1 MLQVTDLI
9 HEHKGV
15 AREALIEHLEELMDN
30 ALMEA
35 IDNEEDIVKVHIY
48 NNYQSYNYILEK
60 KYNIDTDRVRRIKNE
75 TITMEMYQHV
85 LKKIVEKYTEAGYP
99 LSYEVNSINKNY
111 IKFVGL
117 KGLAFDSQES

>member
-9 HEHKGV
+9 NEHKGV

-30 ALMEA
+30 ALTEA
-35 IDNEEDIVKVHIY
+35 IDNEEDIIKAHIY
-48 NNYQSYNYILEK
+48 PSYDGYNYMLER
-60 KYNIDTDRVRRIKNE
+60 KYNLDNDRIRKIKQE

-85 LKKIVEKYTEAGYP
+85 LRKTAERYTEAGYY
-99 LSYEVNSINKNY
+99 LRYEVNSMYKNY

-117 KGLAFDSQES
+117 KDLVFNS

>member
-9 HEHKGV
+9 NEHKGV

-30 ALMEA
+30 ALTEA
-35 IDNEEDIVKVHIY
+35 IDNEEDIVKAHIY
-48 NNYQSYNYILEK
+48 PSYDDYNSMLESKYKFDNN
-60 KYNIDTDRVRRIKNE
+60 RIRKIKQE
-75 TITMEMYQHV
+75 TITIEMYQYV
-85 LKKIVEKYTEAGYP
+85 LRKIVERYTKAGYP
-99 LSYEVNSINKNY
+99 LSYEVNSMYKNY

>member
-15 AREALIEHLEELMDN
+15 AREALTEHLEELMDN

-35 IDNEEDIVKVHIY
+35 IDNEEDIVKAHIY
-48 NNYQSYNYILEK
+48 PSYNGYNYTLEK
-60 KYNIDTDRVRRIKNE
+60 KYNLDNNRIRKIKQE
-75 TITMEMYQHV
+75 TITMEMYQYV
-85 LKKIVEKYTEAGYP
+85 LKQIVEKYIQEGYP
-99 LSYEVNSINKNY
+99 LRYDISGASNNY

-117 KGLAFDSQES
+117 KELVFKS